1 MATSIQQTPIIGNDV
16 PQVQG
21 ELSVW
26 KGLATS
32 GAIPERLLVRGIDD
46 LGTMAYITR
55 GYTKFLSMLHTRY
68 PGSKTKE
75 TREHKTYQMDELDRV
90 LDITVPSASTDNY
103 SSFGVPNSHAAQLQE
118 NDVVYVMGLYI
129 TVDQATK
136 LPKFSTAFG
145 EQAGDIYT
153 DYEPLLITAVE
164 RNDSAGVG
172 NTRIYVRRLFTG
184 MGAGDFQG
192 GIIDIPAVLP
202 AGAQITTGMKL
213 LRGLPSFPEG
223 GDAPLGF
230 FKNPLVDNN
239 FTQEFK
245 YALEYTKESEIEKTW
260 IGKSQVEIYK
270 LLKMKQANL
279 DIERTFLFG
288 RKGKS
293 MDTKGR
299 VQYTMGGVVEYIPKD
314 TDHFITYNQPTV
326 NYNGL
331 LDLCDK
337 VARNGGSSE
346 KDFYCGISLYTA
358 LKKAFY
364 SSGYLRYDEKA
375 SANFDI
381 PIESIVGAGMTLNII
396 PLYTLEEAGWGNRAL
411 VLDFS
416 VPSFKPVTHSGW
428 DMKVEKNIQMPG
440 QQIYKEQWVGI
451 KGLERRYA
459 AYQHI
464 CNFPMI

>member
-1 MATSIQQTPIIGNDV
+1 MATSIQQTPIAGNAV

-32 GAIPERLLVRGIDD
+32 GAVPERLLVRGIDD

-68 PGSKTKE
+68 PSSKTKE
-75 TREHKTYQMDELDRV
+75 TREHKTYQMDELDRI
-90 LDITVPSASTDNY
+90 LDITVSSNSTDNHT
-103 SSFGVPNSHAAQLQE
+103 SFAVPNSHAAQLQE
-118 NDVVYVMGLYI
+118 NDVVYVKGLFI
-129 TVDQATK
+129 TIDQATK

-145 EQAGDIYT
+145 EQSGDIYT
-153 DYEPLLITAVE
+153 DYEPLLISAVE
-164 RNDSAGVG
+164 RNDSAGTG
-172 NTRIYVRRLFTG
+172 NTRVYVRRLFTG
-184 MGAGDFQG
+184 MGAGDFNG
-192 GIIDIPAVLP
+192 GVIDVPASLP
-202 AGAQITTGMKL
+202 NGAQITTSMKL

-223 GDAPLGF
+223 GDAPMGF
-230 FKNPLVDNN
+230 YKNPLVDNN

-245 YALEYTKESEIEKTW
+245 YAVEYTKESEIEKTW
-260 IGKSQVEIYK
+260 IGKSPIEIYK
-270 LLKMKQANL
+270 MLKMKQANL

-293 MDTKGR
+293 MDSKGR
-299 VQYTMGGVVEYIPKD
+299 VQYTMGGVIEYIPKD
-314 TDHFITYNQPTV
+314 TDHFITYTQPTI

-331 LDLCDK
+331 LDFVDK
-337 VARNGGSSE
+337 IMRNGGSSE
-346 KDFYCGISLYTA
+346 KDFYCGITLFTE
-358 LKKAFY
+358 LKKAFF
-364 SSGYLRYDEKA
+364 SSGYLRYDEEA

-381 PIESIVGAGMTLNII
+381 PIESIVGAGGKLNII
-396 PLYTLEEAGWGNRAL
+396 PLYSLEECGWGNKAL

-416 VPSFKPVTHSGW
+416 VPSFVPVTHSGW
-428 DMKVEKNIQMPG
+428 DMKVETNIQMPG

-464 CNFPMI
+464 AHFPNI